1 MTVPSVS
8 LALDESRTFSA
19 SGASQRSLSRLIDSK
34 HVISVDGHTVETVAV
49 SSIRDVVNRHALFDR
64 NRVRVLVVFADK
76 NDWEAVHA
84 CKVQG
89 LVKVAGIARAFAEI
103 GDDDVV
109 GAFDLERVSNS
120 GSDRQVCTKHARIAE
135 NPKFRDPAVKRRV
148 PTLRQAGDLSKHLRH
163 HDPRL
168 DAFHEKTPE
177 ISVQRADVVLLA
189 EPETGADYDGLLT
202 DAGIHATTHFALTDK
217 NAEPFV
223 ESPNQLQPEEHVQE
237 LFRRQFE
244 LGSFDWR
251 HRGASN
257 LNEG

>member
-1 MTVPSVS
+1 MTVPSVG

-19 SGASQRSLSRLIDSK
+19 PGASQSSLSRLIDGK

-76 NDWEAVHA
+76 NDREAVHA

-109 GAFDLERVSNS
+109 GAFDLECVSNS
-120 GSDRQVCTKHARIAE
+120 GSDRQVCSKHARIAE
-135 NPKFRDPAVKRRV
+135 NPQFRDPAVKRRV

-168 DAFHEKTPE
+168 DAFHEKRPE

-202 DAGIHATTHFALTDK
+202 DAGIHVTTQLDLTLKHTDALTENTK
-217 NAEPFV
+217 
-223 ESPNQLQPEEHVQE
+223 
-237 LFRRQFE
+237 
-244 LGSFDWR
+244 
-251 HRGASN
+251 
-257 LNEG
+257 